1 MPTLE
6 DLARA
11 IEGSNPFRRNRVSD
25 PSSVDADETT
35 IHAQEFERVLARV
48 DAVRRD
54 NGSAGI
60 LVVGQAGVGKSHLLA
75 RFFGWSR
82 ENQITSVFLHN
93 VLASP
98 ERIARYV
105 LHAMVGALAGN
116 ATSYAESRLYGL
128 LNHAIQKALAA
139 EKTSGKKK
147 ASPSMPDRLK
157 ALTALGKKHDP
168 KDRVMPVLKAFLE
181 NAAPRDE
188 ESQTRIAEAAVEWI
202 SGETIEPEDAVALGL
217 GSNPSRASLADDE
230 AVRDVLQLLAALASS
245 AGKPFVLCIDQVDNL
260 DHDKI
265 KALTSFLHALLD
277 HCKNLVVILSG
288 VRENLYELR
297 EKRVIPEAAW
307 DRVAEYRI
315 ELAKLHR
322 DEARLLV
329 RRRVEA
335 VMKPFSEIREV
346 AEQIAKDDLFPV
358 GRAWFDHRLEGLVEV
373 RARDVVSWAR
383 DAWDE
388 EHARLTK
395 VGLKPWLS
403 KWGRIEGGHG
413 PHPLGRKDDP
423 AAIDHITATK
433 VKEHVSQRGLAPDGL
448 PANVDNWRVLV
459 ESVLARC
466 IGDTRYKLRSIARPS
481 KGGYHLVTVRR
492 GDNGR
497 EVQSAL
503 VFVAAPNANAA
514 TSALKKM
521 VDDAAPPGCQYLV
534 SDEDRRPL
542 KLGAVGRK
550 TYDGLIGLGDTRFQ
564 HVKLTFQDH
573 AELDAF
579 EGVVGAART
588 GDLEIDTGAGA
599 RRLSEIEV
607 TESLHR
613 QGFFVK
619 HPLLRRLLIG
629 EIVEEAPPSQAP
641 QIDRQRARETIVS
654 YLSWRIGTTTREL
667 TRAFIDLEAKKPGTK
682 RMRAEDVLPQ
692 IVSVADE
699 MHKEGLVYVTAQDDD
714 RFVQV
719 AAKGLGRSKA

>member
-35 IHAQEFERVLARV
+35 IHAQEFERLCARI

-75 RFFGWSR
+75 RLFGWSR

-98 ERIARYV
+98 DRIARYL
-105 LHAMVGALAGN
+105 LHAMVSALAGN
-116 ATSYAESRLYGL
+116 ATSYAESKLYGL
-128 LNHAIQKALAA
+128 LNHAIHKALAA
-139 EKTSGKKK
+139 EKTSGKKR

-168 KDRVMPVLKAFLE
+168 KDRVMPVVKAFLE

-188 ESQTRIAEAAVEWI
+188 ESQTTIAEAAVEWL
-202 SGETIEPEDAVALGL
+202 SGETIETEDAIALGL

-265 KALTSFLHALLD
+265 KALTNFLHALLD
-277 HCKNLVVILSG
+277 HCKNLVVVLSG
-288 VRENLYELR
+288 VRENMYELR

-335 VMKPFSEIREV
+335 TMKPFSEIREV
-346 AEQIAKDDLFPV
+346 AERIAKDDLFPV

-388 EHARLTK
+388 EHARLAK
-395 VGLKPWLS
+395 VGMKPWLS
-403 KWGRIEGGHG
+403 KWGRVEGGHG
-413 PHPLGRKDDP
+413 AHPPGGKDDP
-423 AAIDHITATK
+423 AAIDRLTATK
-433 VKEHVSQRGLAPDGL
+433 VKEHVSQRALAPDGL
-448 PANVDNWRVLV
+448 PANIDNWRVLV

-466 IGDTRYKLRSIARPS
+466 VGDTRYKLQSVARPS
-481 KGGYHLVTVRR
+481 KGAYHLVTARR
-492 GDNGR
+492 EDDGG

-514 TSALKKM
+514 TNALKKM
-521 VDDAAPPGCQYLV
+521 VDDTAAPGCHYLV
-534 SDEDRRPL
+534 SDEGRRPL

-550 TYDGLIGLGDTRFQ
+550 AYDGLVGLGDTRFQ

-599 RRLSEIEV
+599 RRVSETEV

-613 QGFFVK
+613 QGFFAK
-619 HPLLRRLLIG
+619 HPLLRRLLVG
-629 EIVEEAPPSQAP
+629 DIVAEAVPSPAP
-641 QIDRQRARETIVS
+641 QIDRQRARETIAS
-654 YLSWRIGTTTREL
+654 YLSWRIGTTAREL
-667 TRAFIDLEAKKPGTK
+667 TRAFIALEAKKPGTK
-682 RMRAEDVLPQ
+682 RMRAEEVLPQ
-692 IVSVADE
+692 IVSIADE
-699 MHKEGLVYVTAQDDD
+699 MHKEGLVYVTAQEDD
-714 RFVQV
+714 RFIQV
-719 AAKGLGRSKA
+719 APKGVGRSKA

>member
-25 PSSVDADETT
+25 PSSADADETT
-35 IHAQEFERVLARV
+35 IHAQEFGRLLGRIE
-48 DAVRRD
+48 AVRRD
-54 NGSAGI
+54 DGSAGI

-75 RFFGWSR
+75 RLFVWSR
-82 ENQITSVFLHN
+82 DNQITSVFLHN

-105 LHAMVGALAGN
+105 LHAMVSALAGN
-116 ATSYAESRLYGL
+116 ASSYAESSLYGL
-128 LNHAIQKALAA
+128 LNHAIQKALVA
-139 EKTSGKKK
+139 EKASGKKK

-168 KDRVMPVLKAFLE
+168 KNRVMPVLKAFLE

-188 ESQTRIAEAAVEWI
+188 ESQTRVAEAAVEWL
-202 SGETIEPEDAVALGL
+202 SGETIEPEDVVALGL

-230 AVRDVLQLLAALASS
+230 AVRDVLQLL
-245 AGKPFVLCIDQVDNL
+245 
-260 DHDKI
+260 DHDKV

-346 AEQIAKDDLFPV
+346 AEQITNDDLFPV
-358 GRAWFDHRLEGLVEV
+358 GRAWFDRQLEGLVEV

-388 EHARLTK
+388 EHARLAQ
-395 VGLKPWLS
+395 VGMKPWLS
-403 KWGRIEGGHG
+403 KWGRIDGGPG
-413 PHPLGRKDDP
+413 PHPPGRKDDP
-423 AAIDHITATK
+423 AAIDRITATK

-466 IGDTRYKLRSIARPS
+466 VGNARYELRSVTRPT
-481 KGGYHLVTVRR
+481 KGAYHLVTVRR

-497 EVQSAL
+497 DVRSAL

-514 TSALKKM
+514 TTALKKM
-521 VDDAAPPGCQYLV
+521 ADDAGSPGCRYLV
-534 SDEDRRPL
+534 SDEGRRPL

-550 TYDGLIGLGDTRFQ
+550 TYDDLVGLGDTRFQ

-588 GDLEIDTGAGA
+588 GDLEIDTGTGA
-599 RRLSEIEV
+599 RPLSETEV

-613 QGFFVK
+613 QDFFGK
-619 HPLLRRLLIG
+619 HPLLRRLLAG
-629 EIVEEAPPSQAP
+629 EIVEDAPPSEGP
-641 QIDRQRARETIVS
+641 RIDRQRARETIVS

-667 TRAFIDLEAKKPGTK
+667 TRAFIDLEAKRPGAK

-714 RFVQV
+714 RFIQV
-719 AAKGLGRSKA
+719 AAKGLGRS